1 MVRSLDHWSDHF
13 ASGAEED
20 ETVTSPQVAFKA
32 VRRTRVFEGVAEQI
46 QRLIVDGA
54 LKPGDLL
61 PSERDLAERLGVSRG
76 SVRDAIR
83 SLELVGL
90 VVPRQGEGTVVADVS
105 PEAVVMPLASILL
118 RKRELI
124 AELLDIRKIVE
135 PALAARAA
143 LRATP
148 EDVARL
154 EEIVRRQREKT
165 LRGEPAVEED
175 SEFHYVIALAA
186 RNGVVRRM
194 LDVLMRLLRETRS
207 RSLQTHG
214 RPQRSL
220 AGHRRIVEAIK
231 RRDPDAAE
239 RAVRQHLQEIESIVL
254 KKL

>member
-1 MVRSLDHWSDHF
+1 M
-13 ASGAEED
+13 ASG
-20 ETVTSPQVAFKA
+20 VAFTA
-32 VRRTRVFEGVAEQI
+32 VKRTRLFEGVAQQI

-61 PSERDLAERLGVSRG
+61 PPERELVERFGVSRS

-83 SLELVGL
+83 TLELVGL
-90 VVPRQGEGTVVADVS
+90 VVPKQGEGTVVADVS
-105 PEAVVMPLASILL
+105 PEAVVMPIASVLV

-124 AELLDIRKIVE
+124 EELLDIRKMIE

-143 LRATP
+143 LRASP

-154 EEIVRRQREKT
+154 EDVLRRQREKT

-175 SEFHYVIALAA
+175 TEFHYELALAA
-186 RNGVVRRM
+186 RNGVVRRVI
-194 LDVLMRLLRETRS
+194 DVLMRLLRDTRA

-220 AGHRRIVEAIK
+220 AGHQRILAAIK
-231 RRDPDAAE
+231 RRDAAAAE
-239 RAVRQHLQEIESIVL
+239 RAVRRHVEEIEAIVL